1 METQNKLNNYIDI
14 YIPEK
19 PKPKKK
25 KNKSGIKYTQNWEA
39 YDKAKTKEFILFKS
53 LLSQIFEVYFEYEVK
68 KNKRIPTKHRILMMC
83 LKVYFKSDF
92 RKLKGIIE
100 DLYGKAPSY
109 KTLCNFFDDKEIE
122 SVIDDLIL
130 ISSMPLSSLE
140 KTGAIDST
148 GFSTSNFDNWNEYKW
163 GKFEGKE
170 QVWRKLH
177 CVVGCQTNT
186 IISAKVTEKNVGDAP
201 MLEPTIR
208 DKTKYFDLDN
218 FVADKAYNSR
228 KIFEYLRDLGLD
240 VFIPYKSNAVAKAR
254 GSYYWKKMFIFFKEH
269 EDEFN
274 EKYHKRSNVET
285 TFSMLKTRFNNKV
298 MTKRFTSNVNEIKIK
313 CLCHNICVLIQE
325 MFENNIDIDFKENVN
340 KINSV

>member
-1 METQNKLNNYIDI
+1 MEKQNTLDSF
-14 YIPEK
+14 IPIIRPIR
-19 PKPKKK
+19 PKPKKVKSNEK
-25 KNKSGIKYTQNWEA
+25 KKYTQDWKA
-39 YDKAKTKEFILFKS
+39 YDNAKTKEFILFKS
-53 LLSQIFEVYFEYEVK
+53 FLKQIFDVYFKYETK
-68 KNKRIPTKHRILMMC
+68 TNKRIPTKDRILMMC

-109 KTLCNFFDDKEIE
+109 KTLCNFFDDENIE
-122 SVIDDLIL
+122 QVLDDLIL

-148 GFSTSNFDNWNEYKW
+148 GFSTSNFDNWNEFKW
-163 GKFEGKE
+163 GKLKGKE

-177 CVVGCQTNT
+177 CVVGCHTNT
-186 IISAKVTEKNVGDAP
+186 IISAKVTEKNVADAP
-201 MLEPTIR
+201 MVEPTLEN
-208 DKTKYFDLDN
+208 KTKYFELEN

-228 KIFEYLRDLGLD
+228 KIFDYLRELGLD

-254 GSYYWKKMFIFFKEH
+254 GSYYWKKMFLYFRDH
-269 EDEFN
+269 QDEFM

-298 MTKRFTSNVNEIKIK
+298 MTKRLISNINEIKIK

-325 MFENNIDIDFKENVN
+325 MFEN
-340 KINSV
+340 KIEINFDKTMEKMKSV